1 MNTTRIL
8 LLSCFVSC
16 LGVLGACS
24 KTADPAPEAD
34 FAPQADAADGSVD
47 DTATKLK
54 PAEGI
59 DWFEGSVAEAFAA
72 AKTQGKPLYLYWG
85 AVWCPPCHAIRETVF
100 STPEFRE
107 RSKLFIPVYLDG
119 DTDNAQRYG
128 ERFGVMGY
136 PTMIVFDADGHE
148 ITRIPNGI
156 DMLAYANVLD
166 LTLGSATSASAL
178 VETVMADPMADPMAD
193 RITLGSGDC
202 AMLAYHAWGQDTS
215 ILEGVDRPRAM
226 RRIYE
231 ACPEA
236 LGKERTLLYMA
247 WLDALLQA
255 AETPADVGLDAER
268 RREAVDLLT
277 SVLADPERSKT
288 VLVSLIYSGADIT
301 AALTEP
307 GSPERASL
315 TSAFLEA
322 YERFAADETVYKR
335 ERIYTLRGRLAF
347 ERIEDPESPPST
359 EIRQAIV
366 DMVEWADAS
375 TPGVHQR
382 QPIVNA
388 LGNLLDDAG
397 MDELAKPLL
406 LAELEK
412 SRQPYYYMPDL
423 AGIEQ
428 RAGNIDLAIEWL
440 RKGYET
446 AKGPAT
452 RFQWGHYYL
461 SGLLDMAPDDSVLI
475 HDTTVRMIEELQKSG
490 GLYHRPK
497 RQLEQLES
505 ELIAWGRATGGDAEL
520 FRIRE
525 SVMRVCALDASAN
538 SRAACEAFL
547 ESA

>member
-8 LLSCFVSC
+8 LLSC
-16 LGVLGACS
+16 LGALGACS
-24 KTADPAPEAD
+24 ETAGPPPEAD
-34 FAPQADAADGSVD
+34 SAPPA
-47 DTATKLK
+47 DTAGGSAGDAGMKLE

-59 DWFEGSVAEAFAA
+59 DWFEGSVEEAFATA
-72 AKTQGKPLYLYWG
+72 RAQGKPLYLYWG

-136 PTMIVFDADGHE
+136 PTMIVFDSDGQE

-166 LTLGSATSASAL
+166 LTLDNATSASAL
-178 VETVMADPMADPMAD
+178 VETVMAD
-193 RITLGSGDC
+193 RITLSGRDC

-215 ILEGVDRPRAM
+215 ILESADRPRAM
-226 RRIYE
+226 RRIYD
-231 ACPEA
+231 ACPA
-236 LGKERTLLYMA
+236 DLGKERTLLYIA
-247 WLDALLQA
+247 WLDTLLQA
-255 AETPADVGLDAER
+255 VETPADVELDAGQ
-268 RREAVDLLT
+268 RREAVELLE

-288 VLVSLIYSGADIT
+288 VLVGLIHSGADIT
-301 AALTEP
+301 AALTESQ
-307 GSPERASL
+307 SPERASL
-315 TSAFLEA
+315 TRAFLEA

-347 ERIEDPESPPST
+347 ERIDDPELPPSPALR
-359 EIRQAIV
+359 EAIV
-366 DMVEWADAS
+366 GMVEWADRS

-397 MDELAKPLL
+397 MDEVAKPLL

-412 SRQPYYYMPDL
+412 SGQPYYYMPEL

-428 RAGNIDLAIEWL
+428 RAGNTELAIEWL
-440 RKGYET
+440 RKGYD
-446 AKGPAT
+446 ASKGPAT
-452 RFQWGHYYL
+452 RFQWGYYYL
-461 SGLLDMAPDDSVLI
+461 SGLLEMSPDDTVLI

-490 GLYHRPK
+490 GLYQRPK
-497 RQLEQLES
+497 RQLVQLES
-505 ELIAWGRATGGDAEL
+505 ELITWAGATGGDAEL
-520 FRIRE
+520 SRIRE
-525 SVMRVCALDASAN
+525 SVLQVCTGDASTE
-538 SRAACEAFL
+538 SRAVCEAFL
-547 ESA
+547 EAV